1 MDSSVTTATGPSPCT
16 EVVVM
21 SDVSTGGLRLNQ
33 RAPGAFVGRVRELA
47 ELRAGL
53 AQTLDGRGRLYLLS
67 GDPGVGK
74 TRVAGELAAM
84 AAQAGARTLW
94 GRCWEGSGAPA
105 YWPWIQ
111 LARTLVRGGDPAA
124 VPTEVA
130 RLVEISGP
138 AAVAETAPAPAT
150 ETARFRL
157 FDSMC
162 GFLADAAADRPLV
175 LLLDDLHWADRPSLL
190 MLQFLARGLA
200 DAPVLIGG
208 TYREAEVRD
217 DEERR
222 EVIGSILRLARHLP
236 VRGLDVAEAAELI
249 RGHGAT
255 ASERIIDRLHETTG
269 GNPFFLD
276 EIVRLLVVENRFADV
291 EQGRIPLPHGV
302 REVVRERLR
311 RLDPATIEVL
321 QVAATL
327 GSQFQLAVMEQVL
340 DLSREQLVEAL
351 GRAAVHGVLAD
362 TPMTPGGYGFV
373 HGPVRQT
380 LYEDI
385 PVAARLQLHL
395 RVGRALERYYGCGID
410 AHLAELAHHFV
421 RAAPLAPVD
430 AFRHAVRAGRQA
442 VAVLAWE
449 EAAGHFERALS
460 VADLAEVD
468 PRQRC
473 EVLVEVGEAAV
484 QIGARQR
491 ARRHLAAARLLART
505 IAEPELL
512 ARVELAVRVG
522 VTAEM
527 VRLAEEASSASM
539 AGEAHTA
546 AIVPGRRPRPA
557 PRGRNR
563 PAAAAH
569 RPAARG
575 PRRPA
580 DPSGAGPLGRGPAD
594 GRLPAGGC
602 GRRPHDGARVGR
614 TRTHLAGPGAGALG
628 LSVVASDPS
637 GSQLAAAL
645 GGFLLASAGLRRA
658 GVAGLGL
665 TTAAVVLRQRD
676 IVACSGV
683 IAPRDRQPL

>member
-21 SDVSTGGLRLNQ
+21 SDVSTGGLRLNHAEGVAVESGLIGRERQAPTRQGDSRLTSEPLTQMFTSVLDPRSRQGPSVVQQ
-33 RAPGAFVGRVRELA
+33 RAAGAFVGRVRELA

-111 LARTLVRGGDPAA
+111 LARTLVRVGDPAA

-138 AAVAETAPAPAT
+138 VAVAETAPAPAT

-200 DAPVLIGG
+200 DAPVLIAG
-208 TYREAEVRD
+208 TYREAEVRG

-222 EVIGSILRLARHLP
+222 EVVGSILRLARHLP

-249 RGHGAT
+249 RGHGVA

-276 EIVRLLVVENRFADV
+276 EVVRLLVVENRFADV
-291 EQGRIPLPHGV
+291 EQGRVPLPHGV

-311 RLDPATIEVL
+311 RLDPATVEVL

-362 TPMTPGGYGFV
+362 TPMTPGGYSFA
-373 HGPVRQT
+373 HGPVLET

-385 PVAARLQLHL
+385 PAAARLQLHL
-395 RVGRALERYYGCGID
+395 RVGRGLERCYGCGID

-430 AFRHAVRAGRQA
+430 AFRYAVRAGRQA
-442 VAVLAWE
+442 VAVLAWGRPPGTSSGRSRSPTWPRWIPGS
-449 EAAGHFERALS
+449 AA
-460 VADLAEVD
+460 
-468 PRQRC
+468 RC
-473 EVLVEVGEAAV
+473 WS
-484 QIGARQR
+484 RS
-491 ARRHLAAARLLART
+491 ARRLCRSG
-505 IAEPELL
+505 P
-512 ARVELAVRVG
+512 G
-522 VTAEM
+522 
-527 VRLAEEASSASM
+527 S
-539 AGEAHTA
+539 G
-546 AIVPGRRPRPA
+546 PGRTWP
-557 PRGRNR
+557 PRGCWPARSPNPSCWPGSR
-563 PAAAAH
+563 SPGPAAATT
-569 RPAARG
+569 RWAARRSSRSGSGRWRRRWSSWARVASRCG
-575 PRRPA
+575 PGCS
-580 DPSGAGPLGRGPAD
+580 PSSPRNCTGPGRH
-594 GRLPAGGC
+594 GRL
-602 GRRPHDGARVGR
+602 R
-614 TRTHLAGPGAGALG
+614 
-628 LSVVASDPS
+628 
-637 GSQLAAAL
+637 
-645 GGFLLASAGLRRA
+645 
-658 GVAGLGL
+658 
-665 TTAAVVLRQRD
+665 
-676 IVACSGV
+676 
-683 IAPRDRQPL
+683 

>member
-1 MDSSVTTATGPSPCT
+1 MDSSVTTATGPNPCT

-21 SDVSTGGLRLNQ
+21 SDVSAGGLCLKQ
-33 RAPGAFVGRVRELA
+33 RVAGAFVGRVRELA

-111 LARTLVRGGDPAA
+111 LARTLVRVGDPAA

-200 DAPVLIGG
+200 DAPVLIAG
-208 TYREAEVRD
+208 TYREAEVRG

-249 RGHGAT
+249 RGHRAT

-291 EQGRIPLPHGV
+291 EQGRVPLPHGV

-311 RLDPATIEVL
+311 RLDPATVEVL

-362 TPMTPGGYGFV
+362 TPMTPGGYSFA
-373 HGPVRQT
+373 HGPVQQT

-385 PVAARLQLHL
+385 SAAAWLQLQC
-395 RVGRALERYYGCGID
+395 VTNAERS
-410 AHLAELAHHFV
+410 
-421 RAAPLAPVD
+421 
-430 AFRHAVRAGRQA
+430 
-442 VAVLAWE
+442 
-449 EAAGHFERALS
+449 S
-460 VADLAEVD
+460 V
-468 PRQRC
+468 
-473 EVLVEVGEAAV
+473 
-484 QIGARQR
+484 
-491 ARRHLAAARLLART
+491 
-505 IAEPELL
+505 
-512 ARVELAVRVG
+512 
-522 VTAEM
+522 
-527 VRLAEEASSASM
+527 
-539 AGEAHTA
+539 
-546 AIVPGRRPRPA
+546 
-557 PRGRNR
+557 
-563 PAAAAH
+563 
-569 RPAARG
+569 
-575 PRRPA
+575 
-580 DPSGAGPLGRGPAD
+580 
-594 GRLPAGGC
+594 
-602 GRRPHDGARVGR
+602 
-614 TRTHLAGPGAGALG
+614 
-628 LSVVASDPS
+628 
-637 GSQLAAAL
+637 
-645 GGFLLASAGLRRA
+645 
-658 GVAGLGL
+658 
-665 TTAAVVLRQRD
+665 
-676 IVACSGV
+676 
-683 IAPRDRQPL
+683 